1 PEPYSGVGD
10 VNAWLNLLRLHVR
23 LNHPG
28 YTPDD
33 FAEQIVLNLS
43 GDALKW
49 AMTHL
54 TSDGKIAISTDDFIA
69 ELKAN
74 FTAYN
79 DKQLAES
86 ELSRLRLT
94 STVQAFITAFNQVCL
109 RIPKM
114 TDDEKRR
121 HFTEGLSPSLQR
133 IVNMANPS
141 SFVDACKSALTQENT
156 YVSRASTSASA
167 TTRPT
172 PPVDNNAMDVDVFQA
187 PRLNK
192 LTDQDRAYLR

>member
-1 PEPYSGVGD
+1 SSDESDYFDALEHYAPTVPMTDPKPATSSHQPTRPEPYSGVGD
-10 VNAWLNLLRLHVR
+10 VNAWLNLLYLHVH

-43 GDALKW
+43 GNALKW

-94 STVQAFITAFNQVCL
+94 STVQAFITAFNQ
-109 RIPKM
+109 
-114 TDDEKRR
+114 
-121 HFTEGLSPSLQR
+121 
-133 IVNMANPS
+133 
-141 SFVDACKSALTQENT
+141 
-156 YVSRASTSASA
+156 
-167 TTRPT
+167 
-172 PPVDNNAMDVDVFQA
+172 
-187 PRLNK
+187 
-192 LTDQDRAYLR
+192 